1 VDSMTFT
8 MEDTYDVTDVG
19 AADVYACDCRPF
31 DLGNA
36 ALDTH
41 VA

>member
-1 VDSMTFT
+1 MTFT
-8 MEDTYDVTDVG
+8 MEDMYDVTDVG
-19 AADVYACDCRPF
+19 AADVCACHCRPF

-36 ALDTH
+36 ALDTR